1 MHLEQI
7 SETLYL
13 VPGSTNIGVIRVEN
27 EAIAVDTGLDKEHGR
42 RVLRLLE
49 KNGMELKAIV
59 NTHSHADHFGG
70 NEYLV
75 RRTDARVCAPEI
87 EAGAIQYPYLE
98 PLYLFSAHPVSEMMN
113 RFLMAK
119 PSRVDHVVG
128 IEDRDE
134 LDFGNIKVY
143 TVPLRGHSPGQI
155 GVEVDRILFCAD
167 SVFSERVI
175 EKYRIPLFMDIGRQK
190 ETLEFLEKSS
200 YELYVP
206 CHAKPTDDISYLV
219 EVNMNVISRVE
230 EFLLSLSRGTTDEI
244 LRKLCSEFE
253 VKLSSFT
260 EHALM
265 LSALKAYLSYLHDRG
280 DYKAE
285 FEETLYWTRVS

>member
-1 MHLEQI
+1 M
-7 SETLYL
+7 
-13 VPGSTNIGVIRVEN
+13 PGPTNVGVVAFDGSAMLI
-27 EAIAVDTGLDKEHGR
+27 DTGLDKEHGR

-49 KNGMELKAIV
+49 KNGMELRAIV

-75 RRTDARVCAPEI
+75 RRTDARVYAPEI
-87 EAGAIQYPYLE
+87 EAGVIQHPYLE

-113 RFLMAK
+113 RFLMAR

-128 IEDRDE
+128 IEGKGE
-134 LDFGNIKVY
+134 LEFGSIEAH

-155 GVEVDRILFCAD
+155 GVEVDGVLFCAD
-167 SVFSERVI
+167 SVFSESVI

-190 ETLEFLEKSS
+190 GTLEFLGKSS

-206 CHAKPTDDISYLV
+206 CHAEPTEDISHLV
-219 EVNMNVISRVE
+219 DVNMSVISRVE
-230 EFLLSLSRGTTDEI
+230 EFLLSLSGGTTDEI
-244 LRKLCSEFE
+244 LRKLCSEFG

-280 DYKAE
+280 DYRAE
-285 FEETLYWTRVS
+285 FERTLYWTRVS